1 LYLWSR
7 TAAARIAELAPE
19 ARIIAI
25 LREPAS
31 FLRSL
36 HLELL
41 QGLIETENNLRKALA
56 LESAR
61 REGRHIPATSRRPA
75 LLQYSEHVRYVEQ
88 LRRYH
93 ARFPRE
99 QVLVLIYDDLR
110 SDNGATIRSI
120 LRFLEVDDSYS
131 LDFFKANVTKR
142 TVRSWR
148 LKGALRSL
156 STGEGP
162 MYRSARSVIK
172 AITTPG
178 MRRGALRTIDRNIIN
193 APAPPPDEQL
203 MAELR
208 LRFLPEVVALSEYLD
223 RDLVALWGYD
233 DLG

>member
-1 LYLWSR
+1 M
-7 TAAARIAELAPE
+7 
-19 ARIIAI
+19 
-25 LREPAS
+25 
-31 FLRSL
+31 
-36 HLELL
+36 
-41 QGLIETENNLRKALA
+41 
-56 LESAR
+56 
-61 REGRHIPATSRRPA
+61 
-75 LLQYSEHVRYVEQ
+75 RYVEQ

-93 ARFPRE
+93 TRFPRE

-110 SDNGATIRSI
+110 GDNEATIRRI
-120 LRFLEVDDSYS
+120 LRFLEVDDSYP

-193 APAPPPDEQL
+193 APAPPPDERL